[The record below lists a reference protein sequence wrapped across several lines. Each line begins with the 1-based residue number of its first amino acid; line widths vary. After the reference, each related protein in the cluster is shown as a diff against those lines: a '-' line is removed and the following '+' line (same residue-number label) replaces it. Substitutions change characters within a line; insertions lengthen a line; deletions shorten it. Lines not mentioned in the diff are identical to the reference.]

1 MSDTTTNSIQKSLT
15 FDFAELAQTFSQ
27 KKGLVI
33 GDQYLDRNCIG
44 GYQGYSREV
53 ESLPIFKIKTERYGP
68 GGAGNLLSN
77 IASLGVPVIA
87 VGVWGDT
94 SDHHRQILEMEFRS
108 RGVDVTGMVVGSRTP
123 TFEKYYFPSTAHVLR
138 LDVDITVIPENS
150 RKEIVQKVQML
161 SESVDFIVV
170 ADYDE
175 GGKGVCSKEVLS
187 AIAAVDVPKFGTS
200 RSRIMDFRGFDTI
213 VINEKELI
221 QTTGDVRTAPEI
233 SAALL
238 MVNTGAQNLV
248 VTLGGRGARIYEKR
262 ADSID
267 LRADTPLK
275 TTEIISM
282 SVDGAKIDPCGA
294 GDTFLAVLVSCLV
307 SGVPLTNSVRLAN
320 AGARAAV
327 RKLFGASS
335 VGLDEVEREYVYEE
349 KFEAYANTNEP
360 METAD

>member
-1 MSDTTTNSIQKSLT
+1 MSDITINPTQKSLT

-44 GYQGYSREV
+44 GYHGYSREV

-77 IASLGVPVIA
+77 IASLGVPVVA
-87 VGVWGDT
+87 SGVWGDT
-94 SDHHRQILEMEFRS
+94 SDHHRGILEAEFAKRKI
-108 RGVDVTGMVVGSRTP
+108 DPAGMVVGSRTP

-138 LDVDITVIPENS
+138 LDVDIENIPES
-150 RKEIVQKVQML
+150 AREQIVQTIQKL

-175 GGKGVCSKEVLS
+175 DGKGVCNKEVL
-187 AIAAVDVPKFGTS
+187 ATVAALKKPKFGTS
-200 RSRIMDFRGFDTI
+200 RSGIVKFRGFDTL

-238 MVNTGAQNLV
+238 MVNTGTSNLV
-248 VTLGGRGARIYEKR
+248 VTLGGRGARVYEKR
-262 ADSID
+262 GASVD
-267 LRADTPLK
+267 LRAANPLK
-275 TTEIISM
+275 TTEIPSM
-282 SVDGAKIDPCGA
+282 SVDNEKIDPCGA

-307 SGVPLTNSVRLAN
+307 SGVALIDSVRIAN

-349 KFEAYANTNEP
+349 KFGVEAHNNT
-360 METAD
+360 T